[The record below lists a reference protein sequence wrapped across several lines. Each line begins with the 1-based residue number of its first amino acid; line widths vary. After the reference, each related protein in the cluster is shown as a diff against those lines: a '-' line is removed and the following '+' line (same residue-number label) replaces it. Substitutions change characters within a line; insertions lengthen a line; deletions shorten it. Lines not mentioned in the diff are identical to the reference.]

1 MGKLGCICGNTI
13 VDQADN
19 LSYKGYI
26 IPDTELEST
35 SDILSDTIDS
45 LSDATKQSKRLEW
58 IKEKFTVPPYPT
70 DLSDSS
76 MVHDII
82 SSLLIDKKQDI
93 FECENC
99 GRIAIQVGQTNRFKF
114 YKPETDDTK
123 GILGGQNLLPT

>member
-1 MGKLGCICGNTI
+1 MAKLGCICGNTI

-19 LSYKGYI
+19 LPYKGYI
-26 IPDTELEST
+26 LPDTELERT
-35 SDILSDTIDS
+35 SDILSNTIDS

-58 IKEKFTVPPYPT
+58 IKEKFTVPPYTT

-82 SSLLIDKKQDI
+82 SSLLVDKKQDI

-99 GRIAIQVGQTNRFKF
+99 GRIAIQVGQTNHFKF
-114 YKPETDDTK
+114 YKPETEDTK
-123 GILGGQNLLPT
+123 GIFG

>member
-1 MGKLGCICGNTI
+1 MAKLGCICGNII

-19 LSYKGYI
+19 LPYKGYI
-26 IPDTELEST
+26 LPDTELERT
-35 SDILSDTIDS
+35 SDILSNTIDS

-58 IKEKFTVPPYPT
+58 IKEKFTVPPYTT

-82 SSLLIDKKQDI
+82 SSLLVDKKQDI

-99 GRIAIQVGQTNRFKF
+99 GRIAIQVRQTNHFKF
-114 YKPETDDTK
+114 YKPEAEDTK
-123 GILGGQNLLPT
+123 GIFG

>member
-1 MGKLGCICGNTI
+1 MVKLRCICGNTI
-13 VDQADN
+13 VDQTDN

-26 IPDTELEST
+26 LPDTELERT
-35 SDILSDTIDS
+35 SDILSNTIDS

-58 IKEKFTVPPYPT
+58 IKEKFTVPPYTT

-82 SSLLIDKKQDI
+82 SSLLVDKKQDI

-99 GRIAIQVGQTNRFKF
+99 GRIAIQVGQTNHFKF
-114 YKPETDDTK
+114 YKPETEDTK
-123 GILGGQNLLPT
+123 GIFG

>member
-1 MGKLGCICGNTI
+1 MGKLKCFCGSTI

-26 IPDTELEST
+26 IPDKELDST

-45 LSDATKQSKRLEW
+45 LSEATKESKRLEW

-76 MVHDII
+76 MIHDII
-82 SSLLIDKKQDI
+82 STLLIDKKQDI

-99 GRIAIQVGQTNRFKF
+99 GRIAIQVGQTNHFKF
-114 YKPETDDTK
+114 YKPETDNTK